1 MRNKRVEI
9 ELEHQ
14 QVKWEE
20 ELGGLSLF
28 SGRKV
33 HRSCGGAAPECV
45 GELHVKQSMNCDS
58 HEDLTCADHISLQE
72 RT

>member
-20 ELGGLSLF
+20 ELGGLRF
-28 SGRKV
+28 TF
-33 HRSCGGAAPECV
+33 
-45 GELHVKQSMNCDS
+45 KQEKEKRRN
-58 HEDLTCADHISLQE
+58 AGK
-72 RT
+72 